1 MNSVY
6 LYMYLRFM
14 NQSVL
19 LEYQFIFNIFY
30 NLYRTS
36 DIWST
41 IINIP
46 IIYLMYRHIIM
57 LLFTS
62 TLSHKLISMVHKFEV
77 KTYARH
83 AKYEASRIRRVL
95 QVWAK

>member
-62 TLSHKLISMVHKFEV
+62 TLSHKLISMVPKFEV